1 VPDQDDELA
10 RLQRIAFGSGSSE
23 AARADAARELDAR
36 RAAASAGE
44 PGPGDPTVEHDH
56 VSATPA
62 GADAAA
68 DTLTPGEPPT
78 AAAGRRWLRLVIGVG
93 AATLVVGLL
102 AGWQLGAS
110 QVREQSPAVG
120 PSATPYDGPRT
131 LAEYLETLP
140 LALESGAADV
150 FSRPLTT
157 DDVPDG
163 MSMYDEGTG
172 SPEYRLLATTK
183 EGVQIY
189 ASREGLDLCLTVTTP
204 AGAGIAASGMGT
216 CTVDGR
222 FPETGLEL
230 DTSAVREVTD
240 ADGSTN
246 FLLTSFSVTWK
257 ADGSLSFGPPQG

>member
-1 VPDQDDELA
+1 MPEPDDDLA

-23 AARADAARELDAR
+23 AERADAARELDAR
-36 RAAASAGE
+36 RAAASVGE

-56 VSATPA
+56 VAATPT
-62 GADAAA
+62 GTDAATVA
-68 DTLTPGEPPT
+68 LAPGEPPT
-78 AAAGRRWLRLVIGVG
+78 SAGLRWLRLVIGVG

-131 LAEYLETLP
+131 LAEYLDTLP
-140 LALESGAADV
+140 RALESRAAEV
-150 FSRPLTT
+150 FSRPLTA

-163 MSMYDEGTG
+163 LSMYDAATG

-183 EGVQIY
+183 EGVRMY
-189 ASREGLDLCLTVTTP
+189 ASRDDLDLCLTVTTP
-204 AGAGIAASGMGT
+204 AGAGIEATGMVA
-216 CTVDGR
+216 CTEDGL
-222 FPETGLEL
+222 FPEAGLAL
-230 DTSAVREVTD
+230 DASAVREVTD
-240 ADGSTN
+240 ADGSTS
-246 FLLTSFSVTWK
+246 FVLTSFLVTWK